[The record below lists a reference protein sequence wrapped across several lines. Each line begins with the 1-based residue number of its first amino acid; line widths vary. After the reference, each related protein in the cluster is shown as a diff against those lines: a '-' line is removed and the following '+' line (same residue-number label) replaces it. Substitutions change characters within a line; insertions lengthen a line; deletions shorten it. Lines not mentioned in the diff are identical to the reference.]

1 MVETKEYCVDIV
13 FCIDVTGSMSPI
25 IDKVKQCALDF
36 YVDTKKELDAAGK
49 TVSQLRVKVITFRDF
64 GCDGAGAMDQS
75 RFFILDDEKAD
86 FESYVAGI
94 TVSGGGDPPE
104 NALEAIVEAIR
115 SDWTLEGLKR
125 RQIIV
130 VFTDAP
136 ALNLGERASAPNYP
150 FEMPAT
156 LDDLEL
162 MWLGN
167 EPYGATSYDPEA
179 ARLVLFAP
187 NVEPWTTI
195 VSRFDRKWY
204 NEVDSGKGLKDI
216 EMKQVIDLIVRS
228 IAAVRQ

>member
-13 FCIDVTGSMSPI
+13 FCIDATGSMSPI
-25 IDKVKQCALDF
+25 INKVKQFALDF
-36 YVDTKKELDAAGK
+36 YSDTKRELEAAGK
-49 TVSQLRVKVITFRDF
+49 MVSQLRVKVIPFRDF

-75 RFFILDDEKAD
+75 RFFTLDEDKAE
-86 FESYVAGI
+86 FESYIAGI

-136 ALNLGERASAPNYP
+136 ALQLGERASAPNYP

-162 MWLGN
+162 MWLGK
-167 EPYGATSYDPEA
+167 EPFGATSFDPEA
-179 ARLVLFAP
+179 ARLVIFAP
-187 NVEPWTTI
+187 KAYPWTEI
-195 VSRFDRKWY
+195 DMRFERKWY
-204 NEVDSGKGLKDI
+204 TETDSGKGLADVD
-216 EMKQVIDLIVRS
+216 MKQVIDLIVRS
-228 IAAVRQ
+228 IAAVKQ

>member
-36 YVDTKKELDAAGK
+36 YTDTRRELDSEGK

-75 RFFILDDEKAD
+75 RFFTLDDDKTE
-86 FESYVAGI
+86 FESYIAGI
-94 TVSGGGDPPE
+94 TVRGGGDPPE

-136 ALNLGERASAPNYP
+136 ALKLGERKDAPNYP

-162 MWLGN
+162 MWLGS
-167 EPYGATSYDPEA
+167 EPFGATTFDPEA
-179 ARLVLFAP
+179 ARLVIFAP
-187 NVEPWTTI
+187 KAEPWTEI
-195 VSRFDRKWY
+195 DARFDRKWY
-204 NEVDSGKGLKDI
+204 TEVDSGKGLADI
-216 EMKQVIDLIVRS
+216 DMKQVIDLIVRS
-228 IAAVRQ
+228 IAAIRQ